1 MMLISAV
8 GSMANCYRVTRVF
21 LNLIL
26 ILAVLFSSTSSQK
39 LSREHGAFSGHTTRY
54 FLKEVSVENKA
65 GLKVDLN
72 SRLPER
78 TSNEV

>member
-1 MMLISAV
+1 MKSKV
-8 GSMANCYRVTRVF
+8 G
-21 LNLIL
+21 
-26 ILAVLFSSTSSQK
+26 QK
-39 LSREHGAFSGHTTRY
+39 LSREHDGAFSGHSTRY